1 MKLPLLLLN
10 RVGLTETPIETARRR
25 ARALAQQVREAR
37 FREML
42 REEQAQ
48 MQSLRQA
55 MAEHPKPKPKRRWAI
70 AAE

>member
-1 MKLPLLLLN
+1 MKLPFLLLN
-10 RVGLTETPIETARRR
+10 RVGLTETPVETARRR
-25 ARALAQQVREAR
+25 ARALVQQVQEAR

-55 MAEHPKPKPKRRWAI
+55 MAEHPKPKRRWAI